1 MLWLVYICYNVPY
14 WKTKHR
20 KTEEERE
27 REETENKEFPNNVL
41 FWKRWWQIER
51 TKRSF
56 FKVNLINRTQNNN
69 IYCNIYIYQC
79 IIEYLVCSKWVPIWL
94 KFHFSSSSSQT
105 LARCFALKICL
116 INSDTNEFFPTF
128 YIYWSYIYN
137 IYILILLFII
147 FQCNDNVN
155 NFFPFRKLTKQLS
168 VSFIDEK
175 KIILYT
181 YRIRILFLFVLI
193 MDMTGTHFS
202 GSTSYFYSSSA

>member
-14 WKTKHR
+14 WKTKDR
-20 KTEEERE
+20 KTEGERE

-69 IYCNIYIYQC
+69 IYCNIYISVYHRISRLFKVSSDLIEIPFLFLFVSCTGSLFCPQNLPNKFWYQR
-79 IIEYLVCSKWVPIWL
+79 I
-94 KFHFSSSSSQT
+94 FSNI
-105 LARCFALKICL
+105 L
-116 INSDTNEFFPTF
+116 

-147 FQCNDNVN
+147 FLCNNNVN

-175 KIILYT
+175 KNYIIHVSYTHIILICLDNGYDWHPFFGQ
-181 YRIRILFLFVLI
+181 YIIFL
-193 MDMTGTHFS
+193 
-202 GSTSYFYSSSA
+202 